1 MSKDDKEKELL
12 NSSSTV
18 GSIWTDEDS
27 KKVLQEINFD
37 SWDAN
42 GSPVTVTVGD
52 IQHTEGDERDIWTV
66 HNDVVTGGLGA
77 DDVIT
82 VTTADIDA
90 GSNGTKQLD
99 LFDDYLDEGKYVPI
113 PEIDPW
119 NEQ

>member
-1 MSKDDKEKELL
+1 MSKDDKELELL
-12 NSSSTV
+12 NSNSDKPKE
-18 GSIWTDEDS
+18 INLWTEEDS

-42 GSPVTVTVGD
+42 GSPVTVTVD
-52 IQHTEGDERDIWTV
+52 NVQQVEGDERDIWTV

-82 VTTADIDA
+82 INTADIDA

-99 LFDDYLDEGKYVPI
+99 LFDDYLDESAYVP
-113 PEIDPW
+113 IDPW